1 MNIAILLNSF
11 TIFLRIS
18 CGLIISSRA
27 LSKSKLIIKELLVG
41 LMCSIAIP
49 IVDTYFLSSS
59 ASTNNSVS
67 SMDSKVF
74 LNACI
79 EVLCIWFCGMFF
91 RKTDRRIGL
100 FVSIFYGITIHLIST
115 LTGALFVIT
124 TKDLDYIDPFSIH
137 GSIAFLIAGLIIG
150 GCCAIILLLKNLSTH
165 TWLRLI
171 SGLALLSIFLI
182 NYIATFNLSGMDKES
197 VNSWIYYAIFLLSSV
212 FIIQM
217 KMQYE
222 TEKELAEMKTE
233 EALILEREYHSLN
246 QSYETNAKLFHDFRN
261 HCGVLKNYLLKG
273 KSDEALKYLE
283 ELTGDKSSLSTE
295 VWTGD
300 ETVDYLIGN
309 KKSLAESKGIAFDA
323 QIEFPRNMNIKSSD
337 LCAIL
342 GNLLDNAIEAS
353 SKVSGED
360 KRKVRLIIRRIQQ
373 MLVIKVENT
382 YEYKP
387 IENRK
392 EIDSSNTG
400 NVEYKTSKTDGGLHG
415 WGIKS
420 ARSAAERYDG
430 TIQSSFTDELFT
442 AVVTLSFEGIKI

>member
-1 MNIAILLNSF
+1 MNIVILLNIV
-11 TIFLRIS
+11 TIFLRITS
-18 CGLIISSRA
+18 GLIIINCVM
-27 LSKSKLIIKELLVG
+27 SKSKLNIKEIIIG
-41 LMCSIAIP
+41 LICSIAIP
-49 IVDTYFLSSS
+49 IASNYPGDIFPSSKGS
-59 ASTNNSVS
+59 ANSTESRL
-67 SMDSKVF
+67 F
-74 LNACI
+74 FCI
-79 EVLCIWFCGMFF
+79 CAEVLCIWFCGLFF
-91 RKTDRRIGL
+91 KKTDRRTGL
-100 FVSIFYGITIHLIST
+100 FASVFYEIAIHLISI
-115 LTGALFVIT
+115 LTGALFVIA
-124 TKDLDYIDPFSIH
+124 TKDTDFINPFSFH

-150 GCCAIILLLKNLSTH
+150 SCSIIFLLLRNVSTH

-171 SGLALLSIFLI
+171 SGLALFSIFLI
-182 NYIATFNLSGMDKES
+182 NYISTFNLSGMDKET
-197 VNSWIYYAIFLLSSV
+197 VNSWIYYAAFLFCSV
-212 FIIQM
+212 LVIQM

-261 HCGVLKNYLLKG
+261 HCGVLKNYLLKD
-273 KSDEALKYLE
+273 KADEALKYLE

-309 KKSLAESKGIAFDA
+309 KKSLAEGKGIVFEA
-323 QIEFPRNMNIKSSD
+323 QVEFPRNMNIKSSD

-353 SKVSGED
+353 SKVRIED
-360 KRKVRLIIRRIQQ
+360 NRKVRLIIRRIQQ

-387 IENRK
+387 IENHNEK
-392 EIDSSNTG
+392 VTSNTG
-400 NVEYKTSKTDGGLHG
+400 NVVYRTSKTDGGLHG

-420 ARSAAERYDG
+420 ARTAAERYDG

-442 AVVTLSFEGIKI
+442 TVVTLSFEGVNI